1 MAQLAKG
8 KLIVN
13 EYGNG
18 FVNVSSQLCI
28 YIPKKDMGNA
38 YHGEIV
44 LVEYTQDNSGKY
56 YGKVYGYSLVDKKF
70 IGRVHHHYKTTVFIY
85 CDELGGGKLVEI
97 DSNTNPNT
105 RAILAK
111 GDWVEIQ
118 IVDDT
123 SPGGS
128 IKGKLIEK
136 LENDVDKLVEKKYG
150 LSNLHVESCIQDGPE
165 TFSNTHHPHIDSTD
179 LDVFTIDPPN
189 SRDCD
194 DAFSIQTKNNGIY
207 NIQVHISDAAHYI
220 NPHIPNF
227 GEIMERGNTFYGVS
241 KNWPMIPA
249 EFANGVCSILPGKKT
264 RVITHEFI
272 YDSLNKTVKFDR
284 WYYAVIESKWK
295 LDYDSVDAM
304 LQGSPPPTPDLL
316 HNIRILCDAA
326 EVVKQDVRDFVI
338 ARETVSHET
347 VKYWMILTNTTMCKL
362 IGGKIYRYNPPPPQ
376 SKMNLVKSYIQYKY
390 GVSIS
395 GENRDELYNIY
406 CNREKDDRLFEYLVK
421 SMLQKAY
428 YGVGGSPGAEG
439 AYTEH
444 YGMGLADY
452 THWTSPIRRSSDLLA
467 HLYLKGYKNISY
479 ETYITIANTQEV
491 KQDEIEF
498 FIERC
503 DAAHRATIGEI
514 YCGIIIGICKTGV
527 TVYIEKF
534 DNKYS
539 VHISKLGNEKFQ
551 YDEICE
557 RLCGDSIAYTMFQKI
572 DLVLTKIDIKQMFEF
587 TIYM

>member
-18 FVNVSSQLCI
+18 FVNVSDVLCI

-44 LVEYTQDNSGKY
+44 LVEYTFNQNGKY
-56 YGKVYGYSLVDKKF
+56 YGKVYGYSLKHKKF
-70 IGRVHHHYKTTVFIY
+70 IGRVHHHYKLAVFIY
-85 CDELGGGKLVEI
+85 CDELGGGKMVEI
-97 DSNTNPNT
+97 DTNPNPHT
-105 RAILAK
+105 ILEK
-111 GDWVEIQ
+111 GDWVEIE

-123 SPGGS
+123 SGAS

-150 LSNLHVESCIQDGPE
+150 LSNLSELYDQIHNDYD
-165 TFSNTHHPHIDSTD
+165 NYHHPHIDSTD
-179 LDVFTIDPPN
+179 LDVFTIDPPH

-194 DAFSIQTKNNGIY
+194 DAFSIQSKRNGIY

-241 KNWPMIPA
+241 KNWPMIPP

-284 WYYAVIESKWK
+284 WYYALIESKWK
-295 LDYDSVDAM
+295 LDYDSVDQM
-304 LQGSPPPTPDLL
+304 LEGSPPPTLEML

-326 EVVKQDVRDFVI
+326 EVVKQEVRDFVI
-338 ARETVSHET
+338 ARETKSHEM

-362 IGGKIYRYNPPPPQ
+362 IGGKIYRYNPPPPS

-390 GVSIS
+390 GVSIG

-428 YGVGGSPGAEG
+428 YGVGGVSCAEG

-444 YGMGLADY
+444 YGMGLVNY
-452 THWTSPIRRSSDLLA
+452 KHSSDLLA
-467 HLYLKGYKNISY
+467 HLYLKGYKNIPY
-479 ETYITIANTQEV
+479 ESYITIANTQEV
-491 KQDEIEF
+491 KQDEIEL

-503 DAAHRATIGEI
+503 NAAHRATIGEI
-514 YCGIIIGICKTGV
+514 YCGIIIGISKTGI